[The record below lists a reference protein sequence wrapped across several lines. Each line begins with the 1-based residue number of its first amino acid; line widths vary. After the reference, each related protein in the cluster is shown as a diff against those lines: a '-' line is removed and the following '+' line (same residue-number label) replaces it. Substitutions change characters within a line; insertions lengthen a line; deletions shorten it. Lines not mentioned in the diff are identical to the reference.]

1 MRFAKR
7 GDAKKENRLPTKI
20 GEVIEASTTEF
31 IAQCYELHQPPP
43 FGSLVKTREGEV
55 EIYGVVCSAETTS
68 IEPGRRPIARGG
80 EEAEEEDIY
89 RSSPQLAKLLRTDF
103 SALVVGHR
111 EGLGGGENEKGEKI
125 NHYLP
130 PRPARIH
137 GFVYL
142 CEPDEVEKFSRSF
155 DFLSI
160 LVGTG
165 GQADELIAATLRHTA
180 AAHRDPRDFLVM
192 AGKELALLLSGE
204 TNRLNT
210 ILRRIRG

>member
-1 MRFAKR
+1 
-7 GDAKKENRLPTKI
+7 LPAKI
-20 GEVIEASTTEF
+20 GEIIEASTGEF
-31 IAQCYELHQPPP
+31 TAQCYELHQPPP

-55 EIYGVVCSAETTS
+55 EIYGVVSGAATTS
-68 IEPGRRPIARGG
+68 IEPGRRPIARGR

-103 SALVVGHR
+103 SALVVGHKESDR
-111 EGLGGGENEKGEKI
+111 LH
-125 NHYLP
+125 HYLP

-137 GFVYL
+137 SFVYL
-142 CEPDEVEKFSRSF
+142 CDAEEVEKFSHSF

-160 LVGTG
+160 LVGAG
-165 GQADELIAATLRHTA
+165 GQADELIAACLRHAA
-180 AAHRDPRDFLVM
+180 AAHQDPHDFLVK
-192 AGKELALLLSGE
+192 AGKELAALLGGE